1 MNKINIEEMLKLV
14 KEEMEDAQ
22 NTSSSNIQAGAR
34 PPRREENDHEA
45 QMARSEIR
53 AMLVNGMKLYK
64 LIGPDDEL
72 PGWVSAYITLAA
84 DYINSVT
91 QYLIQDKIDGNE

>member
-1 MNKINIEEMLKLV
+1 MSKINIEEILKLV
-14 KEEMEDAQ
+14 KEEMETVS
-22 NTSSSNIQAGAR
+22 TSAVQSIER
-34 PPRREENDHEA
+34 EPREEPNDHEGR
-45 QMARSEIR
+45 MARSEIR

-64 LIGPDDEL
+64 LIGQNDEL

-91 QYLIQDKIDGNE
+91 QYMIQDKVDDDE